1 MGTDLFVVSP
11 LLPFISQA
19 YKISSATAGW
29 MVTVFAITYAISAP
43 FFGWLSDKK
52 GRRSFI
58 TLGLLLFAASN
69 ILTACAPSFLWL
81 IVSRILAGFSVASI
95 TPLIY
100 AIILRY
106 RTTKPKGNMAFNRCF
121 WSLNS
126 PLGWNTTRYIVG
138 TFSRLAFCIYCN
150 GHTRSS
156 IDVCKFYSMEVCS

>member
-1 MGTDLFVVSP
+1 MKGQGRLSLSVGWITLFLMGTDLFVVSP

-52 GRRSFI
+52 GRRSLI

-81 IVSRILAGFSVASI
+81 IVSRILAGFFSSFHYPFNI
-95 TPLIY
+95 RY
-100 AIILRY
+100 HWRY
-106 RTTKPKGNMAFNRCF
+106 RTTKSKGNMAFNRCF

-126 PLGWNTTRYIVG
+126 PLGWNTTQVHCWNIFSVG
-138 TFSRLAFCIYCN
+138 VLYLL
-150 GHTRSS
+150 
-156 IDVCKFYSMEVCS
+156 